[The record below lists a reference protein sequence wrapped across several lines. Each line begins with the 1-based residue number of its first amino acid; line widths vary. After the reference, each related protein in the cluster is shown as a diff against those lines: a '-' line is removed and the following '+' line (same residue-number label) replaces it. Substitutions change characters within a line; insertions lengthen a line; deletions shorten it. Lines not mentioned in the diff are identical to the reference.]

1 MRVKLGESMA
11 QSNFSKF
18 QQSQRLISA
27 LFWLL
32 SAIYI
37 YILLL
42 SPPQQ
47 LLPGEPIW
55 AVQPET
61 LKEIVNES
69 INFFFILPFLNA
81 VGIESMQ
88 APIVHP
94 WIESLFNFA
103 EAWIFMFLPLLLLDS
118 KGREFPKIIIWSLAM
133 FLTNTFLLP
142 YMAWRFTVTDVQTEE
157 TQTKGLLA
165 KIFGL
170 IGLIIGTTSIAWAF
184 LARPEFGDIAARSE
198 FFVQN
203 LMSNRVTIAFCIDV
217 VLFYLFQI
225 ILMGSLEPVES
236 PKRGLRFVPFWG
248 LAIWLIL

>member
-1 MRVKLGESMA
+1 MT
-11 QSNFSKF
+11 QSNFPKL
-18 QQSQRLISA
+18 QPSQRLISV

-32 SAIYI
+32 AVVYI
-37 YILLL
+37 YSLLL

-69 INFFFILPFLNA
+69 INFFFILPLLNA
-81 VGIESMQ
+81 VGLNLMQ
-88 APIVHP
+88 APVVHP

-103 EAWIFMFLPLLLLDS
+103 EAWIFMFLPLLLLDT
-118 KGREFPKIIIWSLAM
+118 KGQELPKIIIWSLSM

-142 YMAWRFTVTDVQTEE
+142 YMAWWFTVPDVQTEE
-157 TQTKGLLA
+157 PKTKGLLA
-165 KIFGL
+165 KILGFTGL
-170 IGLIIGTTSIAWAF
+170 IVGTISIIWAVVG
-184 LARPEFGDIAARSE
+184 RPEFGDLTARSE

-203 LMSNRVTIAFCIDV
+203 FLSNRVTIAFCIDV
-217 VLFYLFQI
+217 VLFAIFQV
-225 ILMGSLEPVES
+225 ILMGSLESVDS
-236 PKRGLRFVPFWG
+236 PKRRLRFIPFWG

>member
-1 MRVKLGESMA
+1 MA
-11 QSNFSKF
+11 QSNFTKL
-18 QQSQRLISA
+18 QPSQRLISA
-27 LFWLL
+27 LLWLL

-42 SPPQQ
+42 SPSQQ

-69 INFFFILPFLNA
+69 INFFFILPLFNA
-81 VGIESMQ
+81 VGIKSMQ

-103 EAWIFMFLPLLLLDS
+103 EAWILMFLPLLLLDS
-118 KGREFPKIIIWSLAM
+118 KGKELPKIIIWSLAM

-142 YMAWRFTVTDVQTEE
+142 YMAWRFTVPELQPEE
-157 TQTKGLLA
+157 KQTKGLLA
-165 KIFGL
+165 KIFGY
-170 IGLIIGTTSIAWAF
+170 IGLIVGIVSVFWAVF
-184 LARPEFGDIAARSE
+184 ARPEFGDIPAKTE
-198 FFVQN
+198 FFIGN
-203 LMSNRVTIAFCIDV
+203 FMSNRVTIAFCVDV
-217 VLFYLFQI
+217 VLFYIFQI
-225 ILMGSLEPVES
+225 ILMGSIEPVDS
-236 PKRGLRFVPFWG
+236 RKRGLRFVPFWG

>member
-1 MRVKLGESMA
+1 MA
-11 QSNFSKF
+11 QSNFSKL
-18 QQSQRLISA
+18 QQSKPLISA

-61 LKEIVNES
+61 LKEIINES
-69 INFFFILPFLNA
+69 INFFFILPVLNA

-118 KGREFPKIIIWSLAM
+118 KGRELPKIIIWSLAM

-142 YMAWRFTVTDVQTEE
+142 YMAWRFTVPDVQTEE
-157 TQTKGLLA
+157 KPTKGLLA
-165 KIFGL
+165 KIFGF
-170 IGLIIGTTSIAWAF
+170 IGLIVGTVSLFWAVIG
-184 LARPEFGDIAARSE
+184 RPEFGDIAARSE

-203 LMSNRVTIAFCIDV
+203 FMSHRVTIAFCVDV
-217 VLFYLFQI
+217 VLFYVFQV
-225 ILMGSLEPVES
+225 ILIGSLEPVES
-236 PKRGLRFVPFWG
+236 KKRGLRFIPFWG
-248 LAIWLIL
+248 LAVWLIL

>member
-1 MRVKLGESMA
+1 MA

-18 QQSQRLISA
+18 QQSKPLISA

-81 VGIESMQ
+81 VGIEYME

-142 YMAWRFTVTDVQTEE
+142 YMAWWFTVPDGETEDKP
-157 TQTKGLLA
+157 TKGLLS
-165 KIFGL
+165 KIFGF
-170 IGLIIGTTSIAWAF
+170 IGLIIGTTSMVWAVVG
-184 LARPEFGDIAARSE
+184 RPEFGDIAARSE

-203 LMSNRVTIAFCIDV
+203 FLSNRVTIAFCVDV
-217 VLFYLFQI
+217 VLFYIFQI
-225 ILMGSLEPVES
+225 ILMGSLEPVGS
-236 PKRGLRFVPFWG
+236 QKRRLRFVPFWG

>member
-1 MRVKLGESMA
+1 MA
-11 QSNFSKF
+11 QSRFSNSL
-18 QQSQRLISA
+18 QSQRLIA
-27 LFWLL
+27 AFFGLL
-32 SAIYI
+32 SVIYI

-47 LLPGEPIW
+47 LLPGEPLW

-88 APIVHP
+88 APIIHP

-118 KGREFPKIIIWSLAM
+118 KGRELPKIIIWSLAM

-142 YMAWRFTVTDVQTEE
+142 YMAWWFTVPNGETEDKP
-157 TQTKGLLA
+157 TKGLLA
-165 KIFGL
+165 KIFGF
-170 IGLIIGTTSIAWAF
+170 IGLIVGTISLVWAVVG
-184 LARPEFGDIAARSE
+184 RPEFGDIAARSE

-203 LMSNRVTIAFCIDV
+203 FMSNRVTIAFCVDV
-217 VLFYLFQI
+217 VLFYIFQI
-225 ILMGSLEPVES
+225 ILMGSIEPVES
-236 PKRGLRFVPFWG
+236 QKRWLRFIPFWG
-248 LAIWLIL
+248 LAVWLIL